1 MEEDGRARPSRALYG
16 GSEPCLPSAR
26 LPFPRSPCR
35 YVRLQQNGSGVV
47 GIDSF
52 TSLGTTT
59 FYNDINQLITSW
71 DVFANIG

>member
-1 MEEDGRARPSRALYG
+1 MTRWGWGCATQGTLTPPYSAGGDAPHLPDPPAR
-16 GSEPCLPSAR
+16 
-26 LPFPRSPCR
+26 R

-52 TSLGTTT
+52 TTLGTTT

>member
-1 MEEDGRARPSRALYG
+1 MCTVKLFAPSVGLVSPARTRT
-16 GSEPCLPSAR
+16 LPA
-26 LPFPRSPCR
+26 PRR

-59 FYNDINQLITSW
+59 YYNDMNQLITSW
-71 DVFANIG
+71 FMSL